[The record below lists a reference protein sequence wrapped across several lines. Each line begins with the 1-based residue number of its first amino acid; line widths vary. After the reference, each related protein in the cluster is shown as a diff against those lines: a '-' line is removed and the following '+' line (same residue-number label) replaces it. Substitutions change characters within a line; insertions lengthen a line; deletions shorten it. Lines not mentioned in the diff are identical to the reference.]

1 MKKCLSPARTHIEIP
16 TILQIIETDF
26 LSDFFFNLPAKK
38 GGNANHIIN
47 PIIID
52 IVILFIVIWIDA
64 H

>member
-1 MKKCLSPARTHIEIP
+1 MASTHIEMP

-26 LSDFFFNLPAKK
+26 LSDFFFILPAKY

-52 IVILFIVIWIDA
+52 IVIIFMLLIWIDA